1 MVGETQLGSTERE
14 LLRAGTRYAL
24 GLRALMSAVAGLV
37 SIALET
43 TAAPVLTVF
52 VVVGLVSWTVFYF
65 YRYPRRGRLLVP
77 LDVVVMSA
85 MCLTQPW
92 TVPTGSAHGITWV
105 IAVIGITVIA
115 YAWQMSLAAHA
126 AATLTVMTAFL
137 IGVASAD
144 SPGWLDVLPLQLW
157 TVIEAGLSRAL
168 YLLVRKGA
176 RDADRAVARA
186 EQSRRDAAV
195 AEARRADER
204 EYLAALHDTASA
216 TLLMIGS
223 GVADRPAA
231 WLSAQ
236 AARDLEAISGDR
248 ASPAGEV
255 DLVAHLRDGARHMP
269 LTVHWDAPPSLT
281 VAAADAVALAGGVRE
296 ALTNVV
302 RHAGVTEASVT
313 VREADD
319 RVVVEVADRGAGFD
333 PAKLNGHSYGVTRS
347 ILERLTRAGGS
358 AEVISRPGNGT
369 RVRLTRPLAA
379 YVEQVRSG
387 VDLETI
393 STGVG
398 TALRWAVVVMN
409 LIILFGLDLPRLVA
423 NQEHYASLAIQIVTL
438 VVLTAVTLVVAWH
451 LWRKRPLGFVRWPLV
466 AVVFAVSAWCTESI
480 PPELRLGLPH
490 WSEGDAA
497 WTLLLLVLDFRVGV
511 IAVALAAH
519 YAMTFTQ
526 TALGGDAAITVAE
539 AVNATV
545 VVFSYQLAVGV
556 VTVVL
561 RPVAMTAAAV
571 TYREERLRTERAVAE
586 QVHRDRTE
594 RYAAL
599 ADSTAPLL
607 AALASGEA
615 DPGDPVFR
623 RACAVEAARVRRLL
637 AEDTSVPDQL
647 SHELRACVELAE
659 RNGIT
664 VQFTE
669 RGERPQVPK
678 AVRRALTDPAVAAL
692 ATAASTA
699 RVTVLGAADE
709 VTVSVVADAPMEL
722 VPVSKDPA
730 IKMSTVDNGGK
741 LWVKTTWRRT

>member
-1 MVGETQLGSTERE
+1 MVGDTQLGSTERE

-24 GLRALMSAVAGLV
+24 GLRIVMSAVAGLV

-43 TAAPVLTVF
+43 TTAPLFTVF
-52 VVVGLVSWTVFYF
+52 VVLGFVAWTVFYF
-65 YRYPRRGRLLVP
+65 LRYQRRGRLLVP
-77 LDVVVMSA
+77 ADVVVVSA
-85 MCLTQPW
+85 VCLTQPW

-115 YAWQMSLAAHA
+115 YAWQMGLVAHA
-126 AATLTVMTAFL
+126 AATFTVMAAFL
-137 IGVASAD
+137 AGAAIAD

-176 RDADRAVARA
+176 RDADRAVARS
-186 EQSRRDAAV
+186 EQARRDAAV

-223 GVADRPAA
+223 GVADKPSA

-236 AARDLEAISGDR
+236 AARDLAAISGDH

-255 DLVAHLRDGARHMP
+255 DLVAHLRDVARHMP
-269 LTVHWDAPPSLT
+269 LTVRWDAPAALT
-281 VAAADAVALAGGVRE
+281 VPAADAVALAGGVRE

-302 RHAGVTEASVT
+302 RHAGVTEAT
-313 VREADD
+313 VKVCKNDD
-319 RVVVEVADRGAGFD
+319 NVVVEVADRGAGFD
-333 PAKLNGHSYGVTRS
+333 PARVNGHRYGVTRS
-347 ILERLTRAGGS
+347 IVERLTRAGGS
-358 AEVISRPGNGT
+358 AEVISAPGNGT
-369 RVRLTRPLAA
+369 RVRLTRPLATFT
-379 YVEQVRSG
+379 EPVRSG
-387 VDLETI
+387 ADLETI
-393 STGVG
+393 KSGVG

-409 LIILFGLDLPRLVA
+409 LIILFGLDVPRLVA
-423 NQEHYASLAIQIVTL
+423 NEQHYRSLAVQVLTL
-438 VVLTAVTLVVAWH
+438 GVLTAVTLVVAWH
-451 LWRKRPLGFVRWPLV
+451 LWRKRPLGFLRWPLV
-466 AVVFAVSAWCTESI
+466 AVVFGISALCTESI

-497 WTLLLLVLDFRVGV
+497 WTLLLLVLDYRVAV

-607 AALASGEA
+607 AALASGKA

-699 RVTVLGAADE
+699 RVTVLGADDE
-709 VTVSVVADAPMEL
+709 VTVSVVADAPLEL
-722 VPVSKDPA
+722 VPTTKDPA
-730 IKMSTVDNGGK
+730 IRMSTVDNGGK

>member
-1 MVGETQLGSTERE
+1 MSGDLGSTERE
-14 LLRAGTRYAL
+14 LLRAGARYSL
-24 GLRALMSAVAGLV
+24 NLRCAISAVAGLV
-37 SIALET
+37 SITVDT
-43 TAAPVLTVF
+43 TPEPLVTVF
-52 VVVGLVSWTVFYF
+52 VVFGFVAWTVYYAHRF
-65 YRYPRRGRLLVP
+65 PNRGRWLVP
-77 LDVVVMSA
+77 VDVAVVCA
-85 MCLTQPW
+85 VCLTQVW
-92 TVPTGSAHGITWV
+92 TVPAGSMLGITWV

-115 YAWQMSLAAHA
+115 YAWLLSLVAHA

-137 IGVASAD
+137 AGAAIAD

-168 YLLVRKGA
+168 YVLVRKGA
-176 RDADRAVARA
+176 RDADQAVARS
-186 EQSRRDAAV
+186 EQARRDAAV

-216 TLLMIGS
+216 TLLMVGS
-223 GVADRPAA
+223 GVADRPDAN
-231 WLSAQ
+231 LSAQ
-236 AARDLEAISGDR
+236 AARDLAAISGDH

-255 DLVAHLRDGARHMP
+255 DLVAHLRDAARHLP
-269 LTVHWDAPPSLT
+269 LTVRWDVPTFLT
-281 VAAADAVALAGGVRE
+281 VPAADAVALAGGVRE

-302 RHAGVTEASVT
+302 RHAGVDAATVSV
-313 VREADD
+313 RLADD
-319 RVVVEVADRGAGFD
+319 TIHVEVADEGTGFD
-333 PAKLNGHSYGVTRS
+333 PARVHGHRYGVTRS
-347 ILERLTRAGGS
+347 ILERLTRVGGS
-358 AEVISRPGNGT
+358 AAVISSPGNGT
-369 RVRLTRPLAA
+369 SVRLTRPFSVATDT
-379 YVEQVRSG
+379 VGDV
-387 VDLETI
+387 ETI
-393 STGVG
+393 KSGVG
-398 TALRWAVVVMN
+398 TALRWSVVVMN
-409 LIILFGLDLPRLVA
+409 LIILFGLDVPRLVA
-423 NQEHYASLAIQIVTL
+423 NKQHYPSVATQVLTL

-451 LWRKRPLGFVRWPLV
+451 LWRKRPLGLWRWPLV
-466 AVVFAVSAWCTESI
+466 AVVFAVSALCTASI
-480 PPELRLGLPH
+480 PPELRLGMAH

-497 WTLLLLVLDFRVGV
+497 WTLLLLFLDFRVGV

-526 TALGGDAAITVAE
+526 TALGGDAAITFAE
-539 AVNATV
+539 AVIATV

-561 RPVAMTAAAV
+561 RPVAVTAAAL

-615 DPGDPVFR
+615 DPGEPVFR

-637 AEDTSVPDQL
+637 AEDSSVPDQL

-659 RNGIT
+659 RNGVT
-664 VQFTE
+664 VQFAE

-699 RVTVLGAADE
+699 RVTVIGAADE
-709 VTVSVVADAPMEL
+709 VTVSVVADAPAEL
-722 VPVSKDPA
+722 VPTTADPA
-730 IKMSTVDNGGK
+730 IKVSTTDNGGK
-741 LWVKTTWRRT
+741 LWIKTTWRRT

>member
-1 MVGETQLGSTERE
+1 MIGDLGSTERE
-14 LLRAGTRYAL
+14 LLRAGAAYSL
-24 GLRALMSAVAGLV
+24 GLRCLMSAVAGLV
-37 SIALET
+37 SVLLET
-43 TAAPVLTVF
+43 TAAPLLTVF
-52 VVVGLVSWTVFYF
+52 VVVGLVAWTVFYA
-65 YRYPRRGRLLVP
+65 YRFPRRGRLLVP
-77 LDVVVMSA
+77 LDVALMCA
-85 MCLTQPW
+85 LCLTQLW

-115 YAWQMSLAAHA
+115 YAWQLPLIAHA
-126 AATLTVMTAFL
+126 AATLTVMAAFL
-137 IGVASAD
+137 VGAAIAD

-168 YLLVRKGA
+168 YVLVRKGA
-176 RDADRAVARA
+176 RDADLAVARS

-216 TLLMIGS
+216 TLLMVGS
-223 GVADRPAA
+223 GVADRPDPHLA
-231 WLSAQ
+231 AQ
-236 AARDLEAISGDR
+236 AAHDLAAISGDH

-255 DLVAHLRDGARHMP
+255 DLVAHLRDVGRHMP
-269 LTVHWDAPPSLT
+269 LTVRWEAPDHLT
-281 VAAADAVALAGGVRE
+281 VPAADAVALAGGVRE

-302 RHAGVTEASVT
+302 RHAGVGEATVSV
-313 VREADD
+313 RRDD
-319 RVVVEVADRGAGFD
+319 GEVVVEVADRGAGFD
-333 PAKLNGHSYGVTRS
+333 PTQVNGHRYGVTRS
-347 ILERLTRAGGS
+347 ILERLTRAGGT
-358 AEVISRPGNGT
+358 AEVISSPGDGT
-369 RVRLTRPLAA
+369 RVRLTRPFSVSTDAGGD
-379 YVEQVRSG
+379 V
-387 VDLETI
+387 ETI
-393 STGVG
+393 KTGVG
-398 TALRWAVVVMN
+398 TGLRWSVVVMN

-423 NQEHYASLAIQIVTL
+423 NQQHYRSLGMQVLTL

-451 LWRKRPLGFVRWPLV
+451 LWRKRPLGMVRWPLV
-466 AVVFAVSAWCTESI
+466 AIVFAVSALCNDAV
-480 PPELRLGLPH
+480 PPELRLGMAH

-497 WTLLLLVLDFRVGV
+497 WTLLLLVLDFRVAV

-561 RPVAMTAAAV
+561 RPVAVTAAAV
-571 TYREERLRTERAVAE
+571 TYRQERLRTERAVAE

-664 VQFTE
+664 VHFAE

-678 AVRRALTDPAVAAL
+678 SVRRALTDPAVAAL

-699 RVTVLGAADE
+699 RVTVIGAADE
-709 VTVSVVADAPMEL
+709 VTVSVVADSPPEL
-722 VPVSKDPA
+722 VPTAMDPA
-730 IKMSTVDNGGK
+730 IVVSTSDNGGK

>member
-1 MVGETQLGSTERE
+1 MTGELGSTERE
-14 LLRAGTRYAL
+14 LLRAGAKYAV

-37 SIALET
+37 SIALEK
-43 TAAPVLTVF
+43 TAAPILTVG
-52 VVVGLVSWTVFYF
+52 VVTGLVAWTVFYAHRF
-65 YRYPRRGRLLVP
+65 PNRGRLLVP
-77 LDVVVMSA
+77 LDVAIVCVV
-85 MCLTQPW
+85 CLTQLW

-115 YAWQMSLAAHA
+115 YAWQLPLLAHA
-126 AATLTVMTAFL
+126 AVTLTVMAAFL
-137 IGVASAD
+137 VGAKIAD

-157 TVIEAGLSRAL
+157 TVVEAGLSRAL

-176 RDADRAVARA
+176 RDADQAVARS
-186 EQSRRDAAV
+186 EQARRDAAV

-216 TLLMIGS
+216 TLLMVGS
-223 GVADRPAA
+223 GVTDRRAE

-236 AARDLEAISGDR
+236 AARDLEAISGDH

-255 DLVAHLRDGARHMP
+255 DLVAHLRDVARHLP
-269 LTVHWDAPPSLT
+269 LTVHWDLPLALT
-281 VAAADAVALAGGVRE
+281 VPAADAVALAGGVRE

-302 RHAGVTEASVT
+302 RHAGVGEARVT
-313 VREADD
+313 VHRADD
-319 RVVVEVADRGAGFD
+319 SVVVEVADDGVGFE
-333 PAKLNGHSYGVTRS
+333 PARVNGHRYGVTRS
-347 ILERLTRAGGS
+347 ILERLTRAGGT
-358 AEVISRPGNGT
+358 AEVISSPGDGT
-369 RVRLTRPLAA
+369 RVRLTRPFAISTDSGGD
-379 YVEQVRSG
+379 VETIKSG
-387 VDLETI
+387 VD
-393 STGVG
+393 
-398 TALRWAVVVMN
+398 TALRWSVVVMN
-409 LIILFGLDLPRLVA
+409 LIILFGLDVPRLVA
-423 NQEHYASLAIQIVTL
+423 NREHYESLAIQVLTL
-438 VVLTAVTLVVAWH
+438 VVLIAVTLVVAWH
-451 LWRKRPLGFVRWPLV
+451 LWRKRPLGFLRWPLV
-466 AVVFAVSAWCTESI
+466 AVVFVISFLCTEAV
-480 PPELRLGLPH
+480 PPELRLGMPH

-497 WTLLLLVLDFRVGV
+497 WTLLLLVLDYRV
-511 IAVALAAH
+511 AVMAVFLVAH
-519 YAMTFTQ
+519 YAMTFVQ

-561 RPVAMTAAAV
+561 RPVAITAAAV

-637 AEDTSVPDQL
+637 AEDSSVPDQL

-664 VQFTE
+664 VQFAE
-669 RGERPQVPK
+669 RGERPQMPK
-678 AVRRALTDPAVAAL
+678 DVRRALTDPAVAAL

-699 RVTVLGAADE
+699 RVTVVGAHDE
-709 VTVSVVADAPMEL
+709 VTVSVVADAPAEL
-722 VPVSKDPA
+722 VPTTKDPA
-730 IKMSTVDNGGK
+730 IKVSTADNGGK
-741 LWVKTTWRRT
+741 LWIKTTWRRT

>member
-1 MVGETQLGSTERE
+1 MAADTQLGSTERE
-14 LLRAGTRYAL
+14 LLRAGTRYAI
-24 GLRALMSAVAGLV
+24 GLRILMSAVAGMV
-37 SIALET
+37 SLALET
-43 TAAPVLTVF
+43 TTAPVFTVF
-52 VVVGLVSWTVFYF
+52 VVLGFVTWTVFY
-65 YRYPRRGRLLVP
+65 YLRYPRRGRFLIP
-77 LDVVVMSA
+77 LDVVAVSVV
-85 MCLTQPW
+85 CLTQPW

-115 YAWQMSLAAHA
+115 YAWQMSLVAHA
-126 AATLTVMTAFL
+126 VATLTVMAAFL
-137 IGVASAD
+137 AGAAAAD

-176 RDADRAVARA
+176 RDADRAVARS
-186 EQSRRDAAV
+186 EQARRDAAV

-216 TLLMIGS
+216 TLLMVGS
-223 GVADRPAA
+223 GVADKPSA

-236 AARDLEAISGDR
+236 AARDLAAISGDH
-248 ASPAGEV
+248 ASPAGEI
-255 DLVAHLRDGARHMP
+255 DLVAHLRDVARHMP
-269 LTVHWDAPPSLT
+269 LTVRWDAPDALT
-281 VAAADAVALAGGVRE
+281 VPAADAVALAGGVRE

-302 RHAGVTEASVT
+302 RHAGVAEAT
-313 VREADD
+313 VKVGTSDD
-319 RVVVEVADRGAGFD
+319 DVVVEVADRGAGFD
-333 PAKLNGHSYGVTRS
+333 PSRVNGHRYGVTRS
-347 ILERLTRAGGS
+347 IVERLTRAGGS
-358 AEVISRPGNGT
+358 AEVISSPGNGT
-369 RVRLTRPLAA
+369 RVRLTRPLATRT
-379 YVEQVRSG
+379 EQVRSG
-387 VDLETI
+387 ADLETI
-393 STGVG
+393 KTGVG

-423 NQEHYASLAIQIVTL
+423 NQEHYRSLAVQVLTL
-438 VVLTAVTLVVAWH
+438 GVLTAVTLVVAWH
-451 LWRKRPLGFVRWPLV
+451 LWRKRPLGFLRWPLV
-466 AVVFAVSAWCTESI
+466 AVVFGISALCTEAI
-480 PPELRLGLPH
+480 PPDLRLGLPH

-497 WTLLLLVLDFRVGV
+497 WTLLLLVLDYRVAV

-607 AALASGEA
+607 SALASGEA

-637 AEDTSVPDQL
+637 AEDTSVPDPL

-699 RVTVLGAADE
+699 RVTVLGADDE
-709 VTVSVVADAPMEL
+709 VTVSVVADAPLEL
-722 VPVSKDPA
+722 VPTTTDPA
-730 IKMSTVDNGGK
+730 IRMSTVDNGGK

>member
-1 MVGETQLGSTERE
+1 VVGELGSTERE
-14 LLRAGTRYAL
+14 LLRAGARYAV

-43 TAAPVLTVF
+43 TAAPVLTIF
-52 VVVGLVSWTVFYF
+52 VVLGLVAWTVFYA
-65 YRYPRRGRLLVP
+65 YRFPRRGRLLVP
-77 LDVVVMSA
+77 LDVAIVCAV
-85 MCLTQPW
+85 CLTQLW

-115 YAWQMSLAAHA
+115 YAWQLPLAAHA
-126 AATLTVMTAFL
+126 AVTLTVMAAFL
-137 IGVASAD
+137 AGAAIAD

-168 YLLVRKGA
+168 YVLVRKGA
-176 RDADRAVARA
+176 RDADRAVARS
-186 EQSRRDAAV
+186 EQARRDAAV

-216 TLLMIGS
+216 TLLMVGS
-223 GVADRPAA
+223 GVAGERAG

-236 AARDLEAISGDR
+236 AARDLDAISGDH
-248 ASPAGEV
+248 ASPAGEL
-255 DLVAHLRDGARHMP
+255 DLVAHLRDIARHLP
-269 LTVHWDAPPSLT
+269 LTVHWDAPAALT
-281 VAAADAVALAGGVRE
+281 VPAADAVALAGGVRE

-302 RHAGVTEASVT
+302 RHAGVTEATVT
-313 VREADD
+313 VHRDD
-319 RVVVEVADRGAGFD
+319 HSVVVEVADQGTGFD
-333 PAKLNGHSYGVTRS
+333 PARVNGHRYGVTRS
-347 ILERLTRAGGS
+347 IVERLTRAGGS
-358 AEVISRPGNGT
+358 AEVISSPGNGT
-369 RVRLTRPLAA
+369 RVRLTRPFAVPA
-379 YVEQVRSG
+379 DTGGDVETIKSG
-387 VDLETI
+387 VD
-393 STGVG
+393 
-398 TALRWAVVVMN
+398 TALRWSVVVMN
-409 LIILFGLDLPRLVA
+409 LIILFGLDLPRLIA
-423 NQEHYASLAIQIVTL
+423 NQQHYRSLAIQVLTL

-451 LWRKRPLGFVRWPLV
+451 LWRKRPLGFLRWPLV
-466 AVVFAVSAWCTESI
+466 AVVFAISALCTDAI
-480 PPELRLGLPH
+480 PPDLRLGLAH

-497 WTLLLLVLDFRVGV
+497 WTLLLLVLDYRVV
-511 IAVALAAH
+511 VMAVFLAAH

-561 RPVAMTAAAV
+561 RPVAITAAAV

-664 VQFTE
+664 VHFAE

-678 AVRRALTDPAVAAL
+678 SVRRALTDPALAAL

-699 RVTVLGAADE
+699 RVTVIGAADE
-709 VTVSVVADAPMEL
+709 VTVSVVADAPAEQ
-722 VPVSKDPA
+722 VPTATDPA
-730 IKMSTVDNGGK
+730 IKVTATDNGGK
-741 LWVKTTWRRT
+741 LWIKTTWRRT